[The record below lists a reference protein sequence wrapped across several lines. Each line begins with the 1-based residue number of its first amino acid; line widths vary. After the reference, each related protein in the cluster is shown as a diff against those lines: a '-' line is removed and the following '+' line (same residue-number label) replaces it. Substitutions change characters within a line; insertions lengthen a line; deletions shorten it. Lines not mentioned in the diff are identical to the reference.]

1 MAEFFL
7 MFDKVCCKP
16 VWIYKYKCSIVLLHS

>member
-7 MFDKVCCKP
+7 MLGKVRCKP
-16 VWIYKYKCSIVLLHS
+16 VWIYKYKCSIVLPNP